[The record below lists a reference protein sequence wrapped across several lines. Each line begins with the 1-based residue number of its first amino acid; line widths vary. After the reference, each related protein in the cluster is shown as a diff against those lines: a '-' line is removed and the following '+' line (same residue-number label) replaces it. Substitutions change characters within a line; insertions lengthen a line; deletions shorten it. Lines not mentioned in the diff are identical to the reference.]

1 MANGNDAY
9 FNVLKDA
16 DYDGINKSL
25 KSDDNTN
32 KVSDE
37 NWKKLN
43 TSLKYRKS
51 AYYKDE
57 VLLDTEK
64 NINRLTN
71 DNSKNFSTLLKDPG
85 YYKLIMKGDGISR
98 DADTSSSN
106 YLFKVLEGSWYK
118 KGNFYHLSN
127 YIPTTETIVTDL
139 SSSGQF
145 SHLFLNYSTY
155 EFYLFKFNGTDAY
168 LFYYGNF
175 EMDNYAIYFHK
186 ELYAEL
192 EDASIEDQ
200 TSTTI
205 TIGTDEN
212 QKSYEI
218 GSTFLTYVKSID
230 NDATE
235 SKFFDYCIFDD
246 YDDSRYHK
254 IVMYNMRTEFY
265 VGFDTSAGH
274 EVTLTNPNISAE
286 YRSVIFNIADKQDI
300 EVDSESKDKTVILFD
315 NKTPV
320 KASGGSNL
328 GKKLNYLPSTT
339 KTAEKTHL
347 IDDYFNNIVADDKYR
362 LGGPNSEGI
371 NVNIYDKLIQN
382 KKETGGIYLQFLGN
396 SNIVKYSINSNN
408 CEFLFTDLNSNS
420 DSNYL
425 LNGTITL
432 GSTLE
437 FRIIMS
443 SDGYGSLDF
452 GNSKLGTGETYTF
465 KACCL
470 DDKLTGFSIERVYY
484 HTYDVKIPVVK
495 EILEDDGSLII
506 NIEAQQKNSYLVDF
520 NEQGKVIKTLNVKSK
535 SLNYDV
541 SLTRKETTD
550 SSGNTIVSFDKK
562 EFNTAVGISDIYSI
576 SVYFQGTNEIDKR
589 ENFLYNELTDTIA
602 DYKIYDVSNCG
613 KIYENDGYDTALNND
628 IFIVSNDDFA
638 VNYVDVT
645 ISLANQVPLP
655 QINDTVTG
663 SSSDDSYLDNGGA
676 GTGKCTQVFYYVDSN
691 KRLKE
696 YVFGSKIKALE
707 NEYIYICVLYNT
719 TRISIDEENSYLS
732 KNYEIMAMDGSS
744 VFAPHA
750 VSTPAQSFVNGL
762 FTTEGLNTS
771 CKLLGTTAFKKY
783 LCKYQGKDSGYAYVT
798 NDNGETLIGL
808 EITKRVK
815 ALLDDYD
822 YDVLAPQACSYAKST
837 VENAAIESA
846 STAKNTYI
854 EKQATAEALEEV
866 NSDVLSDYINYIMM
880 TSYTESNG
888 TIIPSICD
896 EIETV
901 NKNYNIYKDMKK
913 SSLKDGTFYTE
924 IKNITD
930 SYLKSVS
937 EESIDD
943 KTNEKSIAYYRKGP
957 LDDSDGF
964 EDYKV
969 GEINFIYD
977 DYFSGYTMPTMKDCG
992 IDFSSSG
999 KNCLNSINS
1008 YVSDVTSLLE
1018 KIGNYYYSLNDTIK
1032 LKTAQLSALNTISNE
1047 SNSEEVKK
1055 TTYNYTLTA
1064 LDTKLSENKDVT
1076 EKSKYNADKEAE
1088 QIRKDV
1094 SEKLSQEKAEKIYDY
1109 EINNTLEELK
1119 GIEDYDYTPQFSIK
1133 DYINDQLFE
1142 KKLLAIEKAIIKT
1155 ISDEAALKASI
1166 DADKEASD
1174 KASIISTDDAV
1185 IKNSEN
1191 LLFNQKAKFIY
1202 NNEYNKYLGGNYT
1215 ETYRLGKAAAAENEF
1230 RSSTTVES
1238 FYSDAVKEV
1247 YNESYNYYYKDYYD
1261 SLYNEYYKE
1270 LYTNAIEDDSEYV
1283 KKVLSSSEISNYI
1296 DSILDVMSNS
1306 DEIKLK
1312 ASIDAKSSLARS
1324 LLTTLKK
1331 IIDEIN
1337 RLNLNKSLYK
1347 KLANESSYSA
1357 DGNLTKL
1364 SLEVLPDSSKLLTT
1378 ETYLFNKAAQK
1389 VYDDEYSST
1398 QSVEKAETAKNAYI
1412 KSTDVSSFKSDAN
1425 TLLTE
1430 SEYLDK
1436 YSKSINDESNICYNN
1451 LFVKDSS
1458 LKLPYADSRN
1468 PQDVYND
1475 AIKNL
1480 SSSSS
1485 IKSNAE
1491 LKALETV
1498 GRQELLDSITDGLK
1512 ENLLATLNSSISLDA
1527 DKYAINK
1534 INDESNEYALQ
1545 KAEDYAIE
1553 KSQSESLDSSE
1564 IQSTA
1569 TYLFN
1574 EGIIEAYNEKYASLN
1589 ELVSEE
1595 YRVEEASLAKEKFL
1609 KYNTVE
1615 SFYSKAEE
1623 FIRKS
1628 LYEKYYKE
1636 GFEKYFEEKYNE
1648 FFISE
1653 YPELYFNYYDSN
1665 KKTLDSDAFDDI
1677 LQNYID
1683 SNESKF
1689 IEKIISSKKY
1699 DTSKYGELYTSTYNK
1714 YYSYYS
1720 SEYLSDYAKE
1730 KLLAGIKNLI
1740 ASTSTDSLLLLQ
1752 NYYSLFDEYYGKN
1765 LVSCDGDVYD
1775 SLNKDYSALGK
1786 FINSEE
1792 EEEYNTIYNSKVC
1805 SDLYESTY
1813 SIVYA

>member
-1 MANGNDAY
+1 MNFIY
-9 FNVLKDA
+9 
-16 DYDGINKSL
+16 S
-25 KSDDNTN
+25 
-32 KVSDE
+32 
-37 NWKKLN
+37 
-43 TSLKYRKS
+43 
-51 AYYKDE
+51 
-57 VLLDTEK
+57 
-64 NINRLTN
+64 
-71 DNSKNFSTLLKDPG
+71 NSMELMP
-85 YYKLIMKGDGISR
+85 
-98 DADTSSSN
+98 
-106 YLFKVLEGSWYK
+106 
-118 KGNFYHLSN
+118 
-127 YIPTTETIVTDL
+127 
-139 SSSGQF
+139 
-145 SHLFLNYSTY
+145 
-155 EFYLFKFNGTDAY
+155 
-168 LFYYGNF
+168 
-175 EMDNYAIYFHK
+175 IYFHK

-328 GKKLNYLPSTT
+328 GKKLTYLPSTT
-339 KTAEKTHL
+339 TTAEKTHL

-396 SNIVKYSINSNN
+396 SNIVDYSLTSTY
-408 CEFLFTDLNSNS
+408 CEFFFTDLNHNGRSNF
-420 DSNYL
+420 
-425 LNGTITL
+425 LNGQITL

-437 FRIIMS
+437 FRLIIYYD
-443 SDGYGSLDF
+443 DGHESLDF
-452 GNSKLGTGETYTF
+452 DKSKLGTYTF
-465 KACCL
+465 KDCCL
-470 DDKLTGFSIERVYY
+470 EDKLAGFSIERVYY
-484 HTYDVKIPVVK
+484 RTYDVKIPVVK
-495 EILEDDGSLII
+495 EILEKDGSLII
-506 NIEAQQKNSYLVDF
+506 NIEAQQKNSYSVDF
-520 NEQGKVIKTLNVKSK
+520 NEHGKVIKTLNVKSN

-744 VFAPHA
+744 VFAPQD
-750 VSTPAQSFVNGL
+750 VYKQAQFYVNEL
-762 FTTEGLNTS
+762 FTTEGLKTD
-771 CKLLGTTAFKKY
+771 CKLLKTDAFKNY
-783 LCKYQGKDSGYAYVT
+783 LCKYQGKDSGYAYAT
-798 NDNGETLIGL
+798 NDEGETLISL
-808 EITKRVK
+808 EINKRVNE
-815 ALLDDYD
+815 LLADYD
-822 YDVLAPQACSYAKST
+822 YAVLVPQACSYAKST

-854 EKQATAEALEEV
+854 EKQATAEALKKV

-880 TSYTESNG
+880 NTSYTA
-888 TIIPSICD
+888 IPNICD

-977 DYFSGYTMPTMKDCG
+977 DYFSGYTMPTMEDCG
-992 IDFSSSG
+992 TVFSNSG
-999 KNCLNSINS
+999 QNCLNSINK
-1008 YVSDVTSLLE
+1008 YVSEVTDLLE

-1055 TTYNYTLTA
+1055 ATYDSTLTT
-1064 LDTKLSENKDVT
+1064 LNDDLLKDKNVT

-1166 DADKEASD
+1166 EADKEASD
-1174 KASIISTDDAV
+1174 KASIILTDDAI

-1202 NNEYNKYLGGNYT
+1202 SDEYNKYLGGNYT

-1230 RSSTTVES
+1230 RFSTTIES

-1261 SLYNEYYKE
+1261 SLYNEYYEE

-1306 DEIKLK
+1306 DEIKFK
-1312 ASIDAKSSLARS
+1312 ASIDAKNSAEFARDKLARS

-1357 DGNLTKL
+1357 DENLTKL

-1436 YSKSINDESNICYNN
+1436 YSKSIKDESNICYNN

-1485 IKSNAE
+1485 IKGNAE

-1512 ENLLATLNSSISLDA
+1512 ENLLAALNSSIAIDA

-1534 INDESNEYALQ
+1534 VNDESNDYALQ

-1595 YRVEEASLAKEKFL
+1595 YRVEEANLAKEEFL
-1609 KYNTVE
+1609 KNNTIK

-1648 FFISE
+1648 LFI
-1653 YPELYFNYYDSN
+1653 
-1665 KKTLDSDAFDDI
+1665 
-1677 LQNYID
+1677 
-1683 SNESKF
+1683 
-1689 IEKIISSKKY
+1689 
-1699 DTSKYGELYTSTYNK
+1699 
-1714 YYSYYS
+1714 
-1720 SEYLSDYAKE
+1720 
-1730 KLLAGIKNLI
+1730 
-1740 ASTSTDSLLLLQ
+1740 
-1752 NYYSLFDEYYGKN
+1752 
-1765 LVSCDGDVYD
+1765 
-1775 SLNKDYSALGK
+1775 
-1786 FINSEE
+1786 
-1792 EEEYNTIYNSKVC
+1792 
-1805 SDLYESTY
+1805 
-1813 SIVYA
+1813 